1 MADNTA
7 QNINQAAQNTI
18 AGMNAVASTI
28 GSKKDMERQA
38 KYNKE
43 SMDYANR
50 INRQNY
56 EQQLADTYEMKLNE
70 QRFQKQGLINAGLNP
85 SWNESAGVSSVGAE
99 IGASSALPVE
109 AGHPAQKGIEAFIA
123 TRSMFLQNQLMEAQ
137 AAKTAQEAK
146 SVKLANEETEDER
159 NSIQLTQFLMLG
171 DKATIDDDG
180 TIWVNYG
187 DNEDSTIRVDQLP
200 KTKRGYEALNSFRQ
214 YERNKYVSQSE
225 EDKALLEDMVSKMQ
239 IVDKDVLKALSNMPT
254 EVIRELR
261 AKNSAQE
268 MENEIVGASKDV
280 WRQLEDKPDI
290 IKFLAS
296 AFYTFITKK

>member
-1 MADNTA
+1 MSDNTA

-85 SWNESAGVSSVGAE
+85 SWNESAGVSSVGSE
-99 IGASSALPVE
+99 IGSSTAMPVE
-109 AGHPAQKGIEAFIA
+109 SGHPVQKGIEAFIA

-159 NSIQLTQFLMLG
+159 NSIQLTQFLFL
-171 DKATIDDDG
+171 
-180 TIWVNYG
+180 
-187 DNEDSTIRVDQLP
+187 
-200 KTKRGYEALNSFRQ
+200 
-214 YERNKYVSQSE
+214 
-225 EDKALLEDMVSKMQ
+225 
-239 IVDKDVLKALSNMPT
+239 
-254 EVIRELR
+254 
-261 AKNSAQE
+261 
-268 MENEIVGASKDV
+268 
-280 WRQLEDKPDI
+280 WR
-290 IKFLAS
+290 
-296 AFYTFITKK
+296 